1 MSEVQNIVK
10 SPTQVA
16 WENMQAEKAKLIEDT
31 KQRLKEIRA
40 TIQRL
45 ESEECLIE
53 DLLRKPNLNSRT
65 GNKTCPHN
73 TKRWNH

>member
-53 DLLRKPNLNSRT
+53 DILRKA
-65 GNKTCPHN
+65 
-73 TKRWNH
+73 